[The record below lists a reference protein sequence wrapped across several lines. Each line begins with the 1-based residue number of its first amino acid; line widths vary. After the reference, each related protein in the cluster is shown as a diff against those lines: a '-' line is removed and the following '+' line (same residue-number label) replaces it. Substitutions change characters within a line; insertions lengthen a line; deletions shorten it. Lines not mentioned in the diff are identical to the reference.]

1 MSEIKPEFKHVL
13 MPVRVILKRSVSNN
27 KWIDHT
33 WSVVDVLPGSGNNDS
48 TIKPIFE
55 DKKNDKYDLFKVN
68 GSLEIPVQ
76 ISILLKKK
84 KYDAVIA
91 VGCIIKG
98 KTDHYE
104 FIANAITNSLLAIS
118 IEKRVPVSNTVL
130 TCTTLK
136 QASDRSSKKLNRA
149 KEAVLA
155 ALSVLNN

>member
-1 MSEIKPEFKHVL
+1 MSKQYKFLIVASNFYPKITNGLLNGTITE
-13 MPVRVILKRSVSNN
+13 LKKRNY
-27 KWIDHT
+27 
-33 WSVVDVLPGSGNNDS
+33 
-48 TIKPIFE
+48 
-55 DKKNDKYDLFKVN
+55 KYDLFKVN

-118 IEKRVPVSNTVL
+118 IEKRIPVSNTVL

>member
-1 MSEIKPEFKHVL
+1 MTKQYKFLIVASTFYPRITNGLLSGAITEIKKHKFKYEV
-13 MPVRVILKRSVSNN
+13 
-27 KWIDHT
+27 
-33 WSVVDVLPGSGNNDS
+33 
-48 TIKPIFE
+48 
-55 DKKNDKYDLFKVN
+55 FKVN

-91 VGCIIKG
+91 IGCIIKG

-104 FIANAITNSLLAIS
+104 FIANAITNSLLSIS
-118 IEKRVPVSNTVL
+118 VNKRIPVANTVI

-155 ALSVLNN
+155 AISVLNN